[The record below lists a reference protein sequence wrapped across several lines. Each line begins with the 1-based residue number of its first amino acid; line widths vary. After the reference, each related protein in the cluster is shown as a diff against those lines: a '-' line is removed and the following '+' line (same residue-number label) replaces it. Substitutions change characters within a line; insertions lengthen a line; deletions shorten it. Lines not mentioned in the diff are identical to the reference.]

1 MLLIAACHRAPE
13 KPNVILISI
22 DTLRSDR
29 ATTPNIQALAADG
42 IAFERAFSHVPLTL
56 PSHISMFTGLLPGHH
71 GVRDNAGFVLDPK
84 TPTIASMLHARGY
97 ATGGAVSAYVL
108 RASTNAGSGFDS
120 FDDHIPFI
128 EGAPL
133 GNLARRGDRTVAV
146 SAQWI
151 ASHASSPFFAF
162 VHFFEPHAPYEPT
175 YDDDV
180 RAADRHVGALIQ
192 SLKDANLYDDA
203 LIILLSDHGEGL
215 GDHGEQEHGVLLYRE
230 ALQVPLIV
238 KLPRNERRGTR
249 VSRVVQLV
257 DVLPTIAALTG
268 AALPSKLDGRS
279 LLDDAAPRPVFSET
293 LYPRIHLGWS
303 DLRSVVDW
311 PHHLIDGPKPELYD
325 VAADARES
333 RDLRESDR
341 RAYARLRNALTA
353 APSTDAAAPRVD
365 PEEARK
371 LAALGYLSAQAPA
384 AKSDLNPRDHLRD
397 LDALKDVT
405 SLMASR
411 RFAEA
416 ARAIEELLA
425 RNPGW
430 SDLRDDLGVCYQ
442 QLGDLPRAE
451 KAYRDA
457 IAATPELA
465 PDFAL
470 SLGDVLLAR
479 GAVEDAEAHARLAM
493 KTNPK
498 GAHELLARIA
508 VQRRDLATALSEAQ
522 LAENDF
528 LLANIHMLRDDP
540 RSALPL
546 LQRIYDRG
554 GSLPRGYY
562 VLTGDAFRRLGR
574 PNEAREAYERALAVH
589 PDDPVARERLH

>member
-1 MLLIAACHRAPE
+1 MTLRRILPLVLLVAACHRAPE
-13 KPNVILISI
+13 KPNVILISV
-22 DTLRSDR
+22 DTLRSDH
-29 ATTPNIQALAADG
+29 ANTPNIQALAADG
-42 IAFERAFSHVPLTL
+42 IAYEHAFSHVPLTL
-56 PSHISMFTGLLPGHH
+56 PSHVSIFTGLLPGHH
-71 GVRDNAGFVLDPK
+71 GVRDNAGFTLDPK
-84 TPTIASMLHARGY
+84 TPTIASILHARGY

-108 RASTNAGSGFDS
+108 RKATHANSGFDD
-120 FDDHIPFI
+120 FDDEIPFI

-133 GNLARRGDRTVAV
+133 GNLARSGDRTVAV
-146 SAQWI
+146 STQWI
-151 ASHASSPFFAF
+151 SSHASQPFFAF
-162 VHFFEPHAPYEPT
+162 VHLFEPHAPYEPA

-180 RAADRHVGALIQ
+180 RAADRHVGTLIQ
-192 SLKDANLYDDA
+192 SLKDASLYDDA

-249 VSRVVQLV
+249 VSRTVQLV

-268 AALPSKLDGRS
+268 ASAPARLDGRS
-279 LLDDAAPRPVFSET
+279 LLDDAPPHPVFSET

-303 DLRSVVDW
+303 ELRSVIDW

-325 VAADARES
+325 VARDVRES

-341 RAYARLRNALTA
+341 RAYTRLRNALAA

-384 AKSDLNPRDHLRD
+384 AKSSLNPREHLRD
-397 LDALKDVT
+397 LDALREVT
-405 SLMASR
+405 ALMSSR

-416 ARAIEELLA
+416 AVLIEGLLA

-442 QLGDLPRAE
+442 QLGDLSRAE
-451 KAYRDA
+451 KTYRDA

-479 GAVEDAEAHARLAM
+479 GKVDDAEAHARLAM
-493 KTNPK
+493 KSNPN

-508 VQRRDLATALSEAQ
+508 VQRRDLDSALAEAQ
-522 LAENDF
+522 LAQNEF
-528 LLANIHMLRDDP
+528 LQANIHMLR
-540 RSALPL
+540 
-546 LQRIYDRG
+546 
-554 GSLPRGYY
+554 
-562 VLTGDAFRRLGR
+562 GDA
-574 PNEAREAYERALAVH
+574 
-589 PDDPVARERLH
+589 